1 MRKMAKIEPPDV
13 YLLGVAVALVAI
25 GVLLVFDASYAKSG
39 DLRVYGYDTWYFAKR
54 QLAYAGIGLVC
65 MFIASVVPVEFLRKL
80 SIAGLVISFGL
91 LIAVLVPG
99 IGHKINGARSWFK
112 VGPVSFQPSE
122 LAKLVLVL
130 YMARALGRPRIF
142 SKHAE
147 KRWTGALWAAAGIIG
162 LVVAEK
168 DLGTAVV
175 LSSIVFVMFAAAG
188 AKKRWLVPAAAGGL
202 AVVCLLMCT
211 VPHCKPRVEAYKA
224 PWGNRYGT
232 GYQIVHSLIGFGTG
246 GITGVGLCEGRVKS
260 YIPAASTDYIYAT
273 VAEETGLAGSLVLLA
288 MFAAFAL
295 RGFSVARRCSS
306 LYPSLVA
313 TGIASAVSMQAI
325 VNVAVAT
332 NSIPATGLPLPFIS
346 YGGSSMV
353 IALTGVGLLL
363 SVSRQVRVELE
374 HEASDEGSSHGRRH
388 GRAHLPGYQRGAGAS
403 GGGSYGRAAVRG

>member
-1 MRKMAKIEPPDV
+1 MRRPAKIEPPDV

-39 DLRVYGYDTWYFAKR
+39 DLSVYGYDTWYFAKR
-54 QLAYAGIGLVC
+54 QLAYAGVGLVF

-80 SIAGLVISFGL
+80 SIPLLVISFGV

-99 IGHKINGARSWFK
+99 IGHKVNGSRSWFR

-130 YMARALGRPRIF
+130 YLARVLGRVRVF

-147 KRWTGALWAAAGIIG
+147 RRWTGAFWAAAGIVA
-162 LVVAEK
+162 LVVAER

-188 AKKRWLVPAAAGGL
+188 AKKRWLVPTAAVGL
-202 AVVCLLMCT
+202 AVVWLLMCT
-211 VPHCKPRVEAYKA
+211 VPHCKPRVEAYKD
-224 PWGNRYGT
+224 PWAHRYEQ
-232 GYQIVHSLIGFGTG
+232 GYQIVQSLIGFGTG
-246 GITGVGLCEGRVKS
+246 GILGVGLCEGRVKS
-260 YIPAASTDYIYAT
+260 YLPAASTDYIYAT
-273 VAEETGLAGSLVLLA
+273 VAEETGLVGSLVLLA
-288 MFAAFAL
+288 MFALFAI
-295 RGFSVARRCSS
+295 RGFGVARRCSS

-313 TGIASAVSMQAI
+313 TGIVSAVSMQAI
-325 VNVAVAT
+325 VNMGVAT
-332 NSIPATGLPLPFIS
+332 NAIPATGLPLPFIS

-374 HEASDEGSSHGRRH
+374 HEESDEGSPHGWRHRRT
-388 GRAHLPGYQRGAGAS
+388 RIPSYQRGAGTS
-403 GGGSYGRAAVRG
+403 GGGAYGRATVRG